1 MIRLTARPDML
12 SDMDNYPLLDLML
25 TMLWFFFFVAW
36 LFLLVNLTGDIFRSD
51 DLSGW
56 GKAGWLL
63 FLIAVPVIAALF
75 YIGIRGDRM
84 MKRGIDDAQARDAA
98 LRTFYGGTSSPA
110 DDLTKLAALRDNG
123 TITAPEF
130 ELQKARILTV

>member
-12 SDMDNYPLLDLML
+12 RDMDNYPLLNLML
-25 TMLWFFFFVAW
+25 TMLWFFFFLAW
-36 LFLLVNLTGDIFRSD
+36 LFLLVNLSGDIFRSE

-63 FLIAVPVIAALF
+63 FLIVVPVIAALF

-84 MKRGIDDAQARDAA
+84 MTRTVDYVEARDA
-98 LRTFYGGTSSPA
+98 LRNNYGGTLSPA
-110 DDLTKLAALRDNG
+110 DDLTKLVALRDNG

>member
-1 MIRLTARPDML
+1 MIRLTARPDIFFH
-12 SDMDNYPLLDLML
+12 MDNYPLLDLML

-36 LFLLVNLTGDIFRSD
+36 LFLLINLSGDIFRSD

-63 FLIAVPVIAALF
+63 FLIAVPIIAALF

-84 MKRGIDDAQARDAA
+84 TKRGIDDAKARDEA
-98 LRTFYGGTSSPA
+98 LRTFYGGSPA
-110 DDLTKLAALRDNG
+110 EDLTKLVALRDNG
-123 TITAPEF
+123 TLTAHEF
-130 ELQKARILTV
+130 ELQKARVLTA